1 MDSSIF
7 TPIQLD
13 ALKEVSNIGAGNAAT
28 SLSLI
33 LGHKVDMNV
42 PSVNMVKLNDIYEVA
57 GEKEVYGI
65 ILRVLGDI
73 QGNILIIFEKE
84 LAEKIIEG
92 LSGMREEKISEIGIS
107 VLSEIGNIMS
117 AGYMNSISEFTGLSI
132 SPSVPAVAYDML
144 SAIIG
149 TVFLE
154 SYQYDEYILDIE
166 TRFKD
171 SSERDFGINFY
182 YITVTGSLEKMLK
195 KIGLN

>member
-132 SPSVPAVAYDML
+132 SQSVPAVAYDML

-182 YITVTGSLEKMLK
+182 YIPMPGSLEKMLK

>member
-84 LAEKIIEG
+84 LAEKIIEC

-182 YITVTGSLEKMLK
+182 YIPVPGSLEKMLK

>member
-1 MDSSIF
+1 M
-7 TPIQLD
+7 
-13 ALKEVSNIGAGNAAT
+13 
-28 SLSLI
+28 
-33 LGHKVDMNV
+33 
-42 PSVNMVKLNDIYEVA
+42 
-57 GEKEVYGI
+57 
-65 ILRVLGDI
+65 LGDI

-92 LSGMREEKISEIGIS
+92 LSGMREEKISDIGIS

-166 TRFKD
+166 ARFKD

-182 YITVTGSLEKMLK
+182 YIPVPGSLEKMLK